1 MPDESV
7 VHQFDCLAERGRFEV
22 HLLKLMFQVL
32 HGRSQCPHQQPPN
45 SRSMRLGEHVMRL
58 NWRLSQEM
66 PEKRHNGQ
74 DVIWFSKWERAKW
87 KFFFFFLYRSRSF
100 GCYYSIPFVSY
111 QKKEIGGGYC
121 RRAPLVISSR
131 YLICLLFFPRTPPP
145 SPGRLSCV
153 REYLGRSIKR
163 QLRHAVRSNWR
174 FDRHLHTNVFSVS
187 FFPLLNLWKA
197 QISSDDWRCP
207 GHSYELHEAINRSR
221 WEKESGLSCPFH
233 KWEKTRHIARVCRR
247 RRVKRD
253 DRCPHWHSRQSW
265 VGTRPGITKNS
276 I

>member
-1 MPDESV
+1 MKVP
-7 VHQFDCLAERGRFEV
+7 
-22 HLLKLMFQVL
+22 
-32 HGRSQCPHQQPPN
+32 
-45 SRSMRLGEHVMRL
+45 
-58 NWRLSQEM
+58 
-66 PEKRHNGQ
+66 
-74 DVIWFSKWERAKW
+74 
-87 KFFFFFLYRSRSF
+87 FFLYRSRSF

-221 WEKESGLSCPFH
+221 WEKETGLSCPFH
-233 KWEKTRHIARVCRR
+233 KWENTRAHCSCLPEEEGEERR
-247 RRVKRD
+247 SMSALTFPTVLGRHSPRDYQEFYIVEYVDDRIEKLFAPSQSTAGHTFTVKR
-253 DRCPHWHSRQSW
+253 
-265 VGTRPGITKNS
+265 VGSSFP
-276 I
+276 